1 MDIFTTALTRVR
13 TTPIKP
19 DKLRVKSLSKQ
30 AATKALSDDLDH
42 LEDHELY
49 FVKDAHSQTK
59 QQQESLTEQETKP
72 NSESESPQY
81 VVDEI
86 VEPDILH
93 KQDVLHPKQHQE
105 EDKDDDDDNQ
115 PHLDIYV

>member
-49 FVKDAHSQTK
+49 FVKDAHSHAE
-59 QQQESLTEQETKP
+59 QQQESPTEQETKA

-86 VEPDILH
+86 VEPEILH
-93 KQDVLHPKQHQE
+93 KQDVLHPKHQE
-105 EDKDDDDDNQ
+105 EDKDDDDDQ